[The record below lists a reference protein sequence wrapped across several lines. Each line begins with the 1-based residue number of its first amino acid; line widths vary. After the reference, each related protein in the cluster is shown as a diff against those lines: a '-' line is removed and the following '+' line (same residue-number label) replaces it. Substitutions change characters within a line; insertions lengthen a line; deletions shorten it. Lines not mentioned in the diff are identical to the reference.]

1 MKKAFIL
8 LFSVFALQQ
17 AVAQIYTYPGLG
29 KQFSTSYSTGT
40 ARMQALG
47 GASSALGADLS
58 ALTGNPAGLGFYT
71 RSEVNM
77 SLAYTGIHTK
87 SSYLA
92 TADEASE
99 SQIQMPTLGM
109 VISSN
114 NLGGGEWHG
123 SFGFG
128 YSRQAIFIQPIQ
140 ISGTNNRS
148 SLLDNFIEKANDK
161 GATGATLD
169 DEYDSYSGTASSAE
183 ALAYQTY
190 LINPNSVTGGAPFE
204 RFQPLLPT
212 NQYGTASNSGALTSW
227 DFAYGATYRDQFY
240 VGAALH
246 FSKISSSSSTTWEDE
261 FVGAKNVAGF
271 QYAET
276 LLTNGSGIALSL
288 GGIYKVN
295 PSLRLSL
302 AFRSPTYYDQMNETY
317 DARLFPNVIGIP
329 AIGSTGNPITITK
342 VNPMRLTT
350 NEFTYQFLSPMK
362 VSGGFAFFFSKKGF
376 LTADLEYVG
385 YGGMKVYSAE
395 LGGGANQAFQTKY
408 NGQIARNFEGAL
420 NIIVGSDIRISPSLS
435 VRGGAALFG
444 GGYATSYDTIDRN
457 ALQFSGGIGYRKSN
471 FYLDLTAIQRTQ
483 KDAYTPYTLKNAADF
498 SSATLDITTTQ
509 FMLGGGI
516 YF

>member
-1 MKKAFIL
+1 MKKAIFL
-8 LFSVFALQQ
+8 FFSVLTLNT
-17 AVAQIYTYPGLG
+17 AVAQIYTYPSLA
-29 KQFSTSYSTGT
+29 KQFSTSYSSGT

-47 GASSALGADLS
+47 GANTALGADLS
-58 ALTGNPAGLGFYT
+58 SITGNPAGLGLYT

-77 SLAYTGIHTK
+77 SLAYTGVQTK
-87 SSYLA
+87 STYLS
-92 TADEASE
+92 TSNEASE

-114 NLGGGEWHG
+114 NLSGGDWHG
-123 SFGFG
+123 SLGFG

-161 GATGATLD
+161 GATGASLD

-190 LINPNSVTGGAPFE
+190 LINPNATSGGVPFE

-212 NQYGTASNSGALTSW
+212 NQYGSATNTGALTSW
-227 DFAYGATYRDQFY
+227 DFAYGASYRDKLY
-240 VGAALH
+240 LGAAMH
-246 FSKISSSSSTTWEDE
+246 FSKITASSSTTWEDE
-261 FVGAKNVAGF
+261 FVGAKYVAGF

-276 LLTNGSGIALSL
+276 LLTSGSGIAISL

-317 DARLFPNVIGIP
+317 DARLSPNVIGIP

-350 NEFTYQFLSPMK
+350 NEFTYQLLSPMK
-362 VSGGFAFFFSKKGF
+362 LSGGFAFFISKKGF
-376 LTADLEYVG
+376 LTADVEYVG

-395 LGGGANQAFQTKY
+395 LGGSANQAFQTKY
-408 NGQIARNFEGAL
+408 NGQISRNFEGAL
-420 NIIVGSDIRISPSLS
+420 NIKLGSEIRVSSS
-435 VRGGAALFG
+435 VSIRGGAAMFG
-444 GGYATSYDTIDRN
+444 SGYAPSYDTIDRN
-457 ALQFSGGIGYRKSN
+457 AFQFSGGIGYRKSN

-498 SSATLDITTTQ
+498 SSATLSLTSTQ

>member
-8 LFSVFALQQ
+8 LFSVCTLQQ

-71 RSEVNM
+71 RSEVNI
-77 SLAYTGIHTK
+77 SLAHTGIQTK

-92 TADEASE
+92 KTDEASE

-240 VGAALH
+240 LGAALH

-362 VSGGFAFFFSKKGF
+362 VSGGFALFFSKKGF

-420 NIIVGSDIRISPSLS
+420 NIKVGSEVRISPSLS

-444 GGYATSYDTIDRN
+444 GGYAASYDTIDRN

-471 FYLDLTAIQRTQ
+471 LYLDLTAIQRTQ

>member
-29 KQFSTSYSTGT
+29 KQFSTTYSVGT

-77 SLAYTGIHTK
+77 SLAYTGIQTK
-87 SSYLA
+87 STYLS
-92 TADEASE
+92 TAGEASE

-109 VISSN
+109 VISNN
-114 NLGGGEWHG
+114 NLGGGDWHG
-123 SFGFG
+123 SFGLG
-128 YSRQAIFIQPIQ
+128 YSRQAIFIQPIH

-161 GATGATLD
+161 GATGASLD
-169 DEYDSYSGTASSAE
+169 DEYDPYSGTASSAE

-362 VSGGFAFFFSKKGF
+362 VSGGFALFFSKKGF

-385 YGGMKVYSAE
+385 YGGMRVYSAE
-395 LGGGANQAFQTKY
+395 LGGSANQAFQTKY

-420 NIIVGSDIRISPSLS
+420 NIKVGSEIRISPSIS

-444 GGYATSYDTIDRN
+444 GGYAASYDTIDRN

>member
-8 LFSVFALQQ
+8 LFSVCTLQQ

-71 RSEVNM
+71 RSEVNI
-77 SLAYTGIHTK
+77 SLAHTGIQTK

-92 TADEASE
+92 KTDEASE

-240 VGAALH
+240 LGAALH

-362 VSGGFAFFFSKKGF
+362 VSGGFALFFSKKGF

-420 NIIVGSDIRISPSLS
+420 NIKVGSEIRISPSLS

-444 GGYATSYDTIDRN
+444 GGYAAIYDTIDRN

>member
-17 AVAQIYTYPGLG
+17 AVAQIYTYPSLG
-29 KQFSTSYSTGT
+29 KQFSTSYSVGT

-77 SLAYTGIHTK
+77 SLAYTGIQTK
-87 SSYLA
+87 STYLA

-240 VGAALH
+240 LGAALH

-362 VSGGFAFFFSKKGF
+362 VSGGFALFFSKKGF

-395 LGGGANQAFQTKY
+395 LGGSANQAFQNKY
-408 NGQIARNFEGAL
+408 NGQIARNFDGAL
-420 NIIVGSDIRISPSLS
+420 NIKVGSEIRISPSIS

-444 GGYATSYDTIDRN
+444 GGYAASYDTIDRN

>member
-29 KQFSTSYSTGT
+29 KQFSTSYSVGT

-77 SLAYTGIHTK
+77 SLAYTGIQTK
-87 SSYLA
+87 STYLS
-92 TADEASE
+92 TAGEASE

-109 VISSN
+109 VISNN
-114 NLGGGEWHG
+114 NLGGGDWHG

-128 YSRQAIFIQPIQ
+128 YSRQAIFIQPIH

-161 GATGATLD
+161 GATGASLD
-169 DEYDSYSGTASSAE
+169 DEYDPYSGTASSAE

-240 VGAALH
+240 LGAALH

-350 NEFTYQFLSPMK
+350 NEFTHQFLSPMK
-362 VSGGFAFFFSKKGF
+362 VSGGFALFFSKKGF

-385 YGGMKVYSAE
+385 YGGMRVYSAE
-395 LGGGANQAFQTKY
+395 LGGSANQAFQTKY

-420 NIIVGSDIRISPSLS
+420 NIKVGSEIRISPSIS

-444 GGYATSYDTIDRN
+444 GGYAASYDTIDRN

-483 KDAYTPYTLKNAADF
+483 KDAYTPYTLKNTADF

>member
-1 MKKAFIL
+1 
-8 LFSVFALQQ
+8 
-17 AVAQIYTYPGLG
+17 
-29 KQFSTSYSTGT
+29 
-40 ARMQALG
+40 MQALG

-71 RSEVNM
+71 RSEVNI
-77 SLAYTGIHTK
+77 SLAHTGIQTK

-92 TADEASE
+92 KTDEASE

-169 DEYDSYSGTASSAE
+169 DEYDPYSGTASSAE

-240 VGAALH
+240 LGAALH

-362 VSGGFAFFFSKKGF
+362 VSGGFALFFSKKGF

-420 NIIVGSDIRISPSLS
+420 NIKVGSEIRISPSLS
-435 VRGGAALFG
+435 VRCGAALFG
-444 GGYATSYDTIDRN
+444 GGYAASYDTIDRN

-471 FYLDLTAIQRTQ
+471 FYIDLTAIQRTQ

>member
-8 LFSVFALQQ
+8 LFSAFALQQ
-17 AVAQIYTYPGLG
+17 AVAQIYTYPSLG

-77 SLAYTGIHTK
+77 SLAYTGIQTK
-87 SSYLA
+87 SAYLA

-329 AIGSTGNPITITK
+329 AISSTGNPITITK

-362 VSGGFAFFFSKKGF
+362 VSGGFALFFSKKGF
-376 LTADLEYVG
+376 LTVDLEYVG

-420 NIIVGSDIRISPSLS
+420 NIKVGSEIRISPSLS

-444 GGYATSYDTIDRN
+444 GGYAASYDTIDRN

>member
-17 AVAQIYTYPGLG
+17 AVAQIYTYPSLG
-29 KQFSTSYSTGT
+29 KQFSTSYSVGT

-77 SLAYTGIHTK
+77 SLAYTGIQTK
-87 SSYLA
+87 STYLA

-240 VGAALH
+240 LGAALH

-362 VSGGFAFFFSKKGF
+362 VSGGFALFFSKKGF

-395 LGGGANQAFQTKY
+395 LGGSANQTFQNKY
-408 NGQIARNFEGAL
+408 NGQIARNFDGAL
-420 NIIVGSDIRISPSLS
+420 NIKVGSEIRISPSIS

-444 GGYATSYDTIDRN
+444 GGYAASYDTIDRN

>member
-1 MKKAFIL
+1 
-8 LFSVFALQQ
+8 
-17 AVAQIYTYPGLG
+17 
-29 KQFSTSYSTGT
+29 
-40 ARMQALG
+40 MQALG

-71 RSEVNM
+71 RSEVNI
-77 SLAYTGIHTK
+77 SLAHTGIQTK

-92 TADEASE
+92 KTDEASE

-190 LINPNSVTGGAPFE
+190 LINPNSITGGAPFE

-240 VGAALH
+240 LGAALH

-362 VSGGFAFFFSKKGF
+362 VSGGFALFFSKKGF

-408 NGQIARNFEGAL
+408 NGQIARNFDGAL
-420 NIIVGSDIRISPSLS
+420 NIKVGSEIRISPSLS

-444 GGYATSYDTIDRN
+444 GGYAATYDTIDRN

-483 KDAYTPYTLKNAADF
+483 KDAYTPYTLKNTADF

>member
-1 MKKAFIL
+1 MKKVLFFF
-8 LFSVFALQQ
+8 FSVCTLN
-17 AVAQIYTYPGLG
+17 VAMGQIYTYPNLA
-29 KQFSTSYSTGT
+29 KQFSTSYATGT

-47 GASSALGADLS
+47 GASTALGADLS
-58 ALTGNPAGLGFYT
+58 AISGNPAGLGFYT

-77 SLAYTGIHTK
+77 SLAYTAVQTK
-87 SSYLA
+87 SVYLSS
-92 TADEASE
+92 TGEASDN
-99 SQIQMPTLGM
+99 QFQMPTLGM
-109 VISSN
+109 VISGN
-114 NLGGGEWHG
+114 YLGGGDWHG
-123 SFGFG
+123 AFGFG
-128 YSRQAIFIQPIQ
+128 YSRQAIFIQPLQ

-161 GATGATLD
+161 GATGASLD
-169 DEYDSYSGTASSAE
+169 EEYDSYSGTASSAE

-212 NQYGTASNSGALTSW
+212 NQYGSASNSGALTSW
-227 DFAYGATYRDQFY
+227 DFAYGASYRDKLY
-240 VGAALH
+240 VGATLH
-246 FSKISSSSSTTWEDE
+246 FSKINASSSTTWEDE
-261 FVGAKNVAGF
+261 FVGAKYVSGF

-276 LLTNGSGIALSL
+276 LLTSGSGIGLSL

-295 PSLRLSL
+295 PSLRLSF

-362 VSGGFAFFFSKKGF
+362 VSGGFAYFFSKRGF

-385 YGGMKVYSAE
+385 FGGMKVYSAE
-395 LGGGANQAFQTKY
+395 LGGSANQAFQTKY
-408 NGQIARNFEGAL
+408 NGQISRNFEGAL
-420 NIIVGSDIRISPSLS
+420 NVKVGSEIRVSPSISL
-435 VRGGAALFG
+435 RGGVAMFG
-444 GGYATSYDTIDRN
+444 SGYAQSYDTIDRN
-457 ALQFSGGIGYRKSN
+457 AFQFSGGIGYRKST
-471 FYLDLTAIQRTQ
+471 FYLDLIAIQRTQ
-483 KDAYTPYTLKNAADF
+483 KDAYTPYTLKNTADF
-498 SSATLDITTTQ
+498 SSATLDLTSTQ
-509 FMLGGGI
+509 LMLGGGI

>member
-1 MKKAFIL
+1 
-8 LFSVFALQQ
+8 
-17 AVAQIYTYPGLG
+17 
-29 KQFSTSYSTGT
+29 
-40 ARMQALG
+40 MQALG

-71 RSEVNM
+71 RSEVNI
-77 SLAYTGIHTK
+77 SLAHTGIQTK

-92 TADEASE
+92 KTDEASE

-240 VGAALH
+240 LGAALH

-362 VSGGFAFFFSKKGF
+362 VSGGFALFFSKKGF

-408 NGQIARNFEGAL
+408 NGQIARNFDGAL
-420 NIIVGSDIRISPSLS
+420 NIKVGSEIRISPSLS

-444 GGYATSYDTIDRN
+444 GGYAAGYDTIDRN

-471 FYLDLTAIQRTQ
+471 FYIDLTAIQRTQ

>member
-8 LFSVFALQQ
+8 LFSVCTLQQ

-29 KQFSTSYSTGT
+29 KQFSTSYSVGT

-77 SLAYTGIHTK
+77 SLAYTGIQTK

-99 SQIQMPTLGM
+99 SQIQLPTLGM

-114 NLGGGEWHG
+114 NLGGGDWHG

-161 GATGATLD
+161 GATGASLD
-169 DEYDSYSGTASSAE
+169 DEYDPYSGTASSAE

-240 VGAALH
+240 LGAALH

-329 AIGSTGNPITITK
+329 AIGSTGNPVTITK

-362 VSGGFAFFFSKKGF
+362 VSGGFALFFSKKGF

-420 NIIVGSDIRISPSLS
+420 NIKVGSEIRISPSLS

-444 GGYATSYDTIDRN
+444 GGYAASYDTIDRN

>member
-8 LFSVFALQQ
+8 LFSVCTLQQ

-29 KQFSTSYSTGT
+29 KQFSTSYATGT

-77 SLAYTGIHTK
+77 SLAYTGIQTK
-87 SSYLA
+87 SSYLS

-99 SQIQMPTLGM
+99 SQIQLPTLGM

-240 VGAALH
+240 LGAALH

-276 LLTNGSGIALSL
+276 LLTNGSGIALSV

-362 VSGGFAFFFSKKGF
+362 ISGGFAFFFSKKGF

-395 LGGGANQAFQTKY
+395 LGGGANQAFQAKY

-420 NIIVGSDIRISPSLS
+420 NIKLGSEIRISPSLS

-444 GGYATSYDTIDRN
+444 GGYAASYDTIDRN

>member
-17 AVAQIYTYPGLG
+17 AVAQIYTYPSLG

-77 SLAYTGIHTK
+77 SLAYTGIQTK

-240 VGAALH
+240 LGAALH

-362 VSGGFAFFFSKKGF
+362 LSGGFALFFSKKGF

-420 NIIVGSDIRISPSLS
+420 NIKVGSEIRISPSIS

-444 GGYATSYDTIDRN
+444 GGYAASYDTIDRN

>member
-8 LFSVFALQQ
+8 LFSVCTLQQ

-71 RSEVNM
+71 RSEVNI
-77 SLAYTGIHTK
+77 SLAHTGIQTK

-92 TADEASE
+92 KTDEASE

-169 DEYDSYSGTASSAE
+169 DEYDPYSGTASSAE

-240 VGAALH
+240 LGAALH

-362 VSGGFAFFFSKKGF
+362 VSGGFALFFSKKGF

-420 NIIVGSDIRISPSLS
+420 NIKVGSEIRISPSLS
-435 VRGGAALFG
+435 VRCGAALFG
-444 GGYATSYDTIDRN
+444 GGYAASYDTIDRN

-471 FYLDLTAIQRTQ
+471 FYIDLTAIQRTQ

>member
-17 AVAQIYTYPGLG
+17 AVAQIYTYPSLG

-77 SLAYTGIHTK
+77 SLAYTGIQTK

-240 VGAALH
+240 LGAALH

-350 NEFTYQFLSPMK
+350 NEFTYQLLSPMK
-362 VSGGFAFFFSKKGF
+362 VSGGFALFFSKKGF

-420 NIIVGSDIRISPSLS
+420 NIKVGSEVRIFPSLS

-444 GGYATSYDTIDRN
+444 GGYAASYDTIDRN

>member
-8 LFSVFALQQ
+8 LFSVCTLHQ
-17 AVAQIYTYPGLG
+17 AVAQIYTYPGLV
-29 KQFSTSYSTGT
+29 KQFSTSYSFGT

-47 GASSALGADLS
+47 GANSALGADMS
-58 ALTGNPAGLGFYT
+58 AITGNPAGLGFYT

-77 SLAYTGIHTK
+77 SLAYTGVQTK
-87 SSYLA
+87 SMYLS
-92 TADEASE
+92 TADEASDN
-99 SQIQMPTLGM
+99 QIQVPTLGM

-114 NLGGGEWHG
+114 TLSGGEWHG

-128 YSRQAIFIQPIQ
+128 YSRQAIFIQPTQ

-148 SLLDNFIEKANDK
+148 SLLDSFIEKANDK
-161 GATGATLD
+161 GATGASLD
-169 DEYDSYSGTASSAE
+169 DEFDSYSGTATSPE

-190 LINPNSVTGGAPFE
+190 LINPNSISGGAPFE
-204 RFQPLLPT
+204 RFQALLPT
-212 NQYGTASNSGALTSW
+212 IQYGTAANTGALTSW
-227 DFAYGATYRDQFY
+227 DFAYGASYRDKFY
-240 VGAALH
+240 LGAALH
-246 FSKISSSSSTTWEDE
+246 FSKITSSSSTTWEDE
-261 FVGAKNVAGF
+261 FVGAKYVDGF

-276 LLTNGSGIALSL
+276 LQTAGSGIALSL

-295 PSLRLSL
+295 PSLRLSF
-302 AFRSPTYYDQMNETY
+302 AVKTPTYYDQMNETY
-317 DARLFPNVIGIP
+317 NARLFPNVIGIP
-329 AIGSTGNPITITK
+329 TTGSTGNPIIITK
-342 VNPMRLTT
+342 VNPLRLTT

-362 VSGGFAFFFSKKGF
+362 VSGGFAYFFSKKGF

-395 LGGGANQAFQTKY
+395 LGGAANQAFQTKY
-408 NGQIARNFEGAL
+408 NGQISRNYEGAL
-420 NIIVGSDIRISPSLS
+420 NIKVGSEIRISPSIS

-444 GGYATSYDTIDRN
+444 SGYAASYDTIDRN

-471 FYLDLTAIQRTQ
+471 FYIDLTAIHRTQ
-483 KDAYTPYTLKNAADF
+483 KDAYTPYTLKNTADF
-498 SSATLDITTTQ
+498 SSATLDITTMQ